1 MFRSRP
7 KRARRSR
14 YSVSYRLTGSFPAA
28 VVAAL
33 LLAVI
38 VGATLTY
45 KRFDDFVTATT
56 GHHINPIGEVVQAVE
71 PSPGTIAYKL
81 KHGQQVNILL
91 LGMGGYENDA
101 PFLTDSI
108 MAVTI
113 DPNSNRVMM
122 ASIPRDLVVRMNLQT
137 NPDRVWVNKINSA
150 YEVPLT
156 NIICCV
162 ASQYT
167 GPNAGGMAAEHEVG
181 KVTGKTFDRYIAVD
195 FVAFRDMVNALGGVD
210 ICLTTNLDDYEYPDY
225 SNGYRPIHFKAG
237 CQHLNGEQALEV
249 ARSRHAI
256 QPEQASDF
264 GRARRQQDIMQA
276 IKKKTTT
283 VNGFAKAPQLLTALQ
298 KNIHT
303 DMSLSDM
310 KAIYDW
316 GKNLPDSS
324 IIRVALT
331 APSSAADGNLLDSY
345 NCGMGAGVSQLCADD
360 QTYRMIHKY
369 IASIFIDP
377 KTLGEKAPVQFVNG
391 AINLAGLDT
400 RVTTMLD
407 PTGLQ
412 LSTPVAPCAP
422 TPSVQA
428 WRASPALPAPGSR
441 PSSTRSS
448 RSCVSRDH
456 RLRFWPRTPTRRS
469 RAAPSSATASVCS
482 ATLSTGRS
490 SSAAWARAVTSAD
503 CHWRPGRRS
512 GCSAG
517 SVSTR

>member
-1 MFRSRP
+1 MLMFRARP

-14 YSVSYRLTGSFPAA
+14 YNVSYRLTRSFPAA
-28 VVAAL
+28 VVAVL
-33 LLAVI
+33 LLAIV

-45 KRFDDFVTATT
+45 KRFDDFVSATT
-56 GHHINPIGEVVQAVE
+56 GHHINPIGEVVQAVQ

-81 KHGQQVNILL
+81 NHGQQVNILL

-101 PFLTDSI
+101 PYLTDSI

-113 DPNSNRVMM
+113 DPASNRVMM
-122 ASIPRDLVVRMNLQT
+122 ASIPRDLVVHINLQS
-137 NPDRVWVNKINSA
+137 NPDRVWVNKINAA
-150 YEVPLT
+150 YEVPYT

-162 ASQYT
+162 DPKYS
-167 GPNAGGMAAEHEVG
+167 GPNGGGYAAEHEVG
-181 KVTGKTFDRYIAVD
+181 KITGKTFDRYIAVD

-331 APSSAADGNLLDSY
+331 APSSTGGGNLLDSY
-345 NCGMGAGVSQLCADD
+345 DCGMGSGVSQLCPDD
-360 QTYRMIHKY
+360 PSFFMIHKFF
-369 IASIFIDP
+369 AAAVFIDP
-377 KTLGEKAPVQFVNG
+377 KTLAEKAPVQFVNG
-391 AINLAGLDT
+391 ATNFPGLDA

-412 LSTPVAPCAP
+412 LADPVTYRPSADTLILDYSGGKFPLTTKWLHDWFGATVVNATPTSPAPVAGQQNYGL
-422 TPSVQA
+422 VVVLGHNF
-428 WRASPALPAPGSR
+428 AL
-441 PSSTRSS
+441 
-448 RSCVSRDH
+448 
-456 RLRFWPRTPTRRS
+456 
-469 RAAPSSATASVCS
+469 
-482 ATLSTGRS
+482 
-490 SSAAWARAVTSAD
+490 
-503 CHWRPGRRS
+503 HWLGE
-512 GCSAG
+512 
-517 SVSTR
+517 